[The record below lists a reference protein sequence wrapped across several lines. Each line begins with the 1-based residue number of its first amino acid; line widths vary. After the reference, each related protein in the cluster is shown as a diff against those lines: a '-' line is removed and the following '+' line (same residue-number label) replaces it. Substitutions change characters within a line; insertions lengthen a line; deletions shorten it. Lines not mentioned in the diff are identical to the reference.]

1 MFKITIKFLYQT
13 FLFLRVS
20 RFYYYKF
27 DLIIFSL
34 FDINMSLI
42 IYHKNLKV
50 LWSKRFSEY
59 NGTEEYYKDQG
70 NQMILG
76 GLRENRK
83 LKYQIVIYHA
93 FISKI
98 QNQKIY
104 KISDEDKD
112 YYIASILALWKLGVL
127 DPDDK
132 DSPIYIA
139 PKRKRKSVSN

>member
-1 MFKITIKFLYQT
+1 
-13 FLFLRVS
+13 
-20 RFYYYKF
+20 
-27 DLIIFSL
+27 
-34 FDINMSLI
+34 MSII

-50 LWSKRFSEY
+50 LWSKKFSEY

-76 GLRENRK
+76 GLRENKK
-83 LKYQIVIYHA
+83 LKYQIIIYHA

-104 KISDEDKD
+104 KICESDKD

-127 DPDDK
+127 DPNDK

-139 PKRKRKSVSN
+139 PKRKANSVKRKKKSVSN

>member
-1 MFKITIKFLYQT
+1 
-13 FLFLRVS
+13 
-20 RFYYYKF
+20 
-27 DLIIFSL
+27 
-34 FDINMSLI
+34 MSLI

-50 LWSKRFSEY
+50 LFCKRFSEY

-76 GLRENRK
+76 GLRENKK
-83 LKYQIVIYHA
+83 LKYQIIIYQA
-93 FISKI
+93 FICKI

-127 DPDDK
+127 DPNDK
-132 DSPIYIA
+132 DTPLYIA
-139 PKRKRKSVSN
+139 PRRKKKSVNN